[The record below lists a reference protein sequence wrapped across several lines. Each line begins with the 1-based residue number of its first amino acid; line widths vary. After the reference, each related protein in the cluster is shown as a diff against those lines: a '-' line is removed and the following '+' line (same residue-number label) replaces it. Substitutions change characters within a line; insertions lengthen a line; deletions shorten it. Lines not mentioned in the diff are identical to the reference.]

1 MPPSGFHEKAKRNM
15 MRSLLFVP
23 GDSPR
28 KLEKAFGAGA
38 DALIIDWEDSVV
50 PAGKAAA
57 REIIAEVITSATQSI
72 KRPTIFIRVNP
83 LSGADTQIDLTAAI
97 RHGVDGIVL
106 PKTVGGRDIRVLDAK
121 ITQLEIDRN
130 ISAGQTKIIA
140 IATENAA
147 GVLALGSIAGSSTR
161 LSGIAWG
168 GEDLAAD
175 IGAET
180 NRRADGGYSE
190 TFRLVRSLTL
200 LAAASAQ
207 TVAIDAVYTSFRDLA
222 GLKQECEEAR
232 RDGFTAKMAIHPDQV
247 AVINAT
253 FTPSAK
259 SIAWADRV
267 IKAFAA
273 DTTVGVVV
281 IDGEMIDQPHLK
293 RARRILGLG

>member
-1 MPPSGFHEKAKRNM
+1 MI
-15 MRSLLFVP
+15 RSLLFVP

-28 KLEKAFGAGA
+28 KLEKALGAGA
-38 DALIIDWEDSVV
+38 DALIIDWEDSVA
-50 PAGKAAA
+50 PTGKTAA
-57 REIIAEVITSATQSI
+57 RAITAEFITQTVKI
-72 KRPTIFIRVNP
+72 TKRPTIYIRVNP
-83 LSGADTQIDLTAAI
+83 NTSADIQTDLAAAV
-97 RHGVDGIVL
+97 RSGVDGIVL
-106 PKTVGGRDIRVLDAK
+106 PKTVGGGDISALDSK
-121 ITQLEIDRN
+121 ITRLEGDQN

-232 RDGFTAKMAIHPDQV
+232 RDGFNAKMAIHPDQI

-253 FTPSAK
+253 FMPSAE

-281 IDGEMIDQPHLK
+281 IDGEMIDQPHLN
-293 RARRILGLG
+293 RAKRILGLG